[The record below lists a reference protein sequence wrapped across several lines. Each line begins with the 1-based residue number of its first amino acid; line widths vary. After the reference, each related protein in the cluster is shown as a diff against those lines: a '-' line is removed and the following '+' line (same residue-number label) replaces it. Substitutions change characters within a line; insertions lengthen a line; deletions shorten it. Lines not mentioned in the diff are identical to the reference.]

1 MLVLRSSNSGTCLKE
16 DLSKCPNKVS
26 EEMVRYMATIY
37 CLLQWTD
44 PSEKAEKMCAPFLS
58 RSSTTALPRRSNGS
72 KDSFSSKR
80 PFEMCSIWSEKY
92 QSSDA
97 SSAINNYR
105 YLFEQN
111 FTLIILPFSGFI
123 SDLIAN
129 LGTYTVILNRVN

>member
-1 MLVLRSSNSGTCLKE
+1 MLVLRSSNSGTSLK
-16 DLSKCPNKVS
+16 DDQSKCPNKVS
-26 EEMVRYMATIY
+26 EEMVRCMAIIY

-72 KDSFSSKR
+72 KDRFSSKR

-111 FTLIILPFSGFI
+111 FLLLSELI
-123 SDLIAN
+123 SDSVAN
-129 LGTYTVILNRVN
+129 LGTYSEPK